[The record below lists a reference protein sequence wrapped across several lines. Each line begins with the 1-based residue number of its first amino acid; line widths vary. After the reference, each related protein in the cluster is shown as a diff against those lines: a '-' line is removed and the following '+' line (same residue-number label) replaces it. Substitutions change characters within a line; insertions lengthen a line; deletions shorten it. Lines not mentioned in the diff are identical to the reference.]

1 MTATAGRPADV
12 EVGRRPAAF
21 GGWNGPVTTYYLLI
35 GATGLLLSIGLVMVL
50 SSSTVDS
57 LVASKGTTPYA
68 VFLNQAKF
76 ALIGLPLAWI
86 ASRLPV
92 RFYRRVA
99 WPFLFGTLVL
109 QALVPFVGKEVKGN
123 RNWLPIAG
131 QQVQPS
137 ELLKLAL
144 ALWLAAVLA
153 NKQALLRRWLH
164 VLVPGVVVAVGA
176 IGLVLVGKDLGTA
189 LVLILLVAGALFVAG
204 VPMWMF
210 GLAGAGAVFVVVELA
225 QTSNRLGRIEA
236 FLSPTCDIQNA
247 CYQQQRGLYALA
259 SGGWTGV
266 GLGQSRQKWAG
277 LPEAHND
284 FIFAVIGEELGLL
297 GAIVVLLL
305 FGVLAVAMTRLIRR
319 HQDMFVRVATGAIG
333 TWIVGQALINIGV
346 VIKVIVVIGLPLPL
360 VSAGG
365 SALITTLVAIGVLV
379 AFARSEPGATEALTA
394 RAGAVRRSLAVI
406 GRTGDTAGEGLR
418 GRRRTRG

>member
-21 GGWNGPVTTYYLLI
+21 GGWSGPVTTYYLLI

-99 WPFLFGTLVL
+99 WPVLLGVMGL
-109 QALVPFVGKEVKGN
+109 QALVPFIGKEVNGN
-123 RNWLPIAG
+123 KNWLIVGG
-131 QQVQPS
+131 QQIQPS

-144 ALWLAAVLA
+144 ALWLGNVLA
-153 NKQALLRRWLH
+153 TKRALLHRWLH
-164 VLVPGVVVAVGA
+164 VLVPGVVVAMGG
-176 IGLVLVGKDLGTA
+176 IGLVLVGDDLGTA
-189 LVLILLVAGALFVAG
+189 MVMILLVAGALFVAG
-204 VPMWMF
+204 VPLWMF
-210 GLAGAGAVFVVVELA
+210 GLAGAGAAIAVYELA
-225 QTSNRLGRIEA
+225 HTTNRLARIEA
-236 FLSPTCDIQNA
+236 FLSPHCDIQKE
-247 CYQQQRGLYALA
+247 CYQTQRGLYALA

-284 FIFAVIGEELGLL
+284 FIYAIIGEELGLL
-297 GAIVVLLL
+297 GAGVVLLL
-305 FGVLAVAMTRLIRR
+305 VGVLAVAMTRLIRR
-319 HQDMFVRVATGAIG
+319 HEDMFVRVATGAIA

-346 VIKVIVVIGLPLPL
+346 VIGVLPVIGLPLPL

-365 SALITTLVAIGVLV
+365 SALITTLVAIGVLI